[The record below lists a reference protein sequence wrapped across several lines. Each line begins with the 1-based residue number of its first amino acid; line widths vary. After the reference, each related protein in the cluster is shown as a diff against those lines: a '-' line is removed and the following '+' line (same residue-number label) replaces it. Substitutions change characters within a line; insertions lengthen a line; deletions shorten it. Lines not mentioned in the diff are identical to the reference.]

1 MLTVIIIYL
10 CCIVWLG
17 YEMFKA
23 PLIDEKDFKKD
34 DDYDNM
40 NHTEGSFD

>member
-1 MLTVIIIYL
+1 MIVIIIYL
-10 CCIVWLG
+10 CCIVWLS
-17 YEMFKA
+17 YEMLNA
-23 PLIDEKDFKKD
+23 PLIDEKNSKDD